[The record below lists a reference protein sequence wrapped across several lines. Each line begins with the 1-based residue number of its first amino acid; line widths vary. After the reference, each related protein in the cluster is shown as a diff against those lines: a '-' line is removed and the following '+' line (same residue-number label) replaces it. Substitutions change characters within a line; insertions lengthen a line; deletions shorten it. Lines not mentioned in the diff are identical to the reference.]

1 MPGTHTADK
10 RAADLVEAADNGSDE
25 GHQAKRLAIGELRQV
40 DRRDE
45 DGGNGRQRTVDE
57 EGVEHHAL
65 DIDAEDL
72 RDIRVLRR
80 RLHGAAGAAAAGHLD
95 ELFQSELWGEDVEA
109 TARRKQIGRELASA
123 ETFLGLLLAES

>member
-1 MPGTHTADK
+1 M
-10 RAADLVEAADNGSDE
+10 DLSGVGVVN
-25 GHQAKRLAIGELRQV
+25 
-40 DRRDE
+40 DE

-80 RLHGAAGAAAAGHLD
+80 RLHGAAGAGASQEELQADDGTHRDDEVGDVGNGHGRAEDLHDVLREKARERLSERRIEFLD
-95 ELFQSELWGEDVEA
+95 Q
-109 TARRKQIGRELASA
+109 
-123 ETFLGLLLAES
+123 FLQLSHLQLS